1 MVISTCWLTLHVT
14 PWPELLHTEKYLT
27 TSRAFVA
34 CDVNK
39 LGIRGRNLLLIN
51 TLTFSL
57 IPATNVREV
66 VKRTVNLRL

>member
-14 PWPELLHTEKYLT
+14 PWPELLHTEKCLT

-51 TLTFSL
+51 TT
-57 IPATNVREV
+57 PATNVREV
-66 VKRTVNLRL
+66 VKRIL